1 MFFDT
6 VPLYISEKV
15 KAKLAEKHNVTPEEV
30 TQCFEN
36 LEGGFLRDTR
46 EDHQTDP
53 PTFWFIS
60 ETNKRRK
67 LKVAFVHREFIDDSG
82 KTIKRTD
89 IRTAYEPNPDE
100 LEIYERRGK

>member
-1 MFFDT
+1 

-15 KAKLAEKHNVTPEEV
+15 KAKLAEKHNVSPEEV

-46 EDHQTDP
+46 EEHQTDP
-53 PTFWFIS
+53 PTHWFIS

-67 LKVAFVHREFIDDSG
+67 LKIAFIHREFTDETG

-89 IRTAYEPNPDE
+89 IRSAYEPNSDE
-100 LEIYERRGK
+100 LGIYALRGY